1 MLFAVIFVIGI
12 LCGIGAWLFEKYAKN
27 FEIASPL
34 IFTVICVLCLL
45 VSSIGGIGAL
55 VEHSA
60 YDARCYEVA
69 TTRAMLID
77 ELHKYDE
84 MREVDINASSIY
96 LELRETVIEFNKNV
110 IYAKEHNN
118 IWLNYFCSD
127 PAYTTV
133 DIIPLEAGQ

>member
-12 LCGIGAWLFEKYAKN
+12 LCGIGVRLFDEN
-27 FEIASPL
+27 FEIAGSSIL
-34 IFTVICVLCLL
+34 ITICILCLL
-45 VSSIGGIGAL
+45 ISSVGGINAL

-60 YDARCYEVA
+60 YDAHCYEIA

-77 ELHKYDE
+77 ELYKYDE
-84 MREVDINASSIY
+84 MRETDINASSIY
-96 LELRETVIEFNKNV
+96 LELREKVIEFNKNV
-110 IYAKEHNN
+110 IYAKEHDN

-133 DIIPLEAGQ
+133 DVIPLEVG